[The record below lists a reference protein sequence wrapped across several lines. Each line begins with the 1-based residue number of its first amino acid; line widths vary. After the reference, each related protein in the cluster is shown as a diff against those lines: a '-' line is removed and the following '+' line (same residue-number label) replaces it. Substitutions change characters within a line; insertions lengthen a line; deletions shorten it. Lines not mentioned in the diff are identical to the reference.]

1 MRGPIRAQTPHK
13 CTGRPAAASQICV
26 ESSALASPDPGQG
39 TSTVSEGPRVRIV
52 TLADLS
58 LGYSPRQMRLD
69 ADHVAAL
76 VEVID
81 RLPPV
86 VVDEAT
92 MTVIDG
98 VHRVEA
104 SRRAGRQVINALMF
118 NGDQTEAMALAV
130 EANIKHGKPLTRSER
145 QDAARALLA
154 RCPERSDR
162 WLAEICG
169 LSHTTVSHLRQAS
182 RTATVEV
189 RTGRDG
195 RRRPVDSVPG
205 RGAVLK
211 VLENHQAASIR
222 QAAEAAGVAPSTV
235 QRLAS
240 ALRGG
245 KRHAAPG
252 ATTPRS
258 VPWAGLGGRVL
269 EDPAFRSS
277 PERVDVASWLAKTA
291 IAPEDFETHLKSVPL
306 GRVYEVVDECRH
318 RSRTWAELAD
328 ALEKHARAQ
337 GGHPAQ

>member
-1 MRGPIRAQTPHK
+1 M
-13 CTGRPAAASQICV
+13 V
-26 ESSALASPDPGQG
+26 AL
-39 TSTVSEGPRVRIV
+39 V
-52 TLADLS
+52 DLL
-58 LGYSPRQMRLD
+58 LGYSPRQTRLD
-69 ADHVAAL
+69 EDHVAAL
-76 VEVID
+76 VEVVD

-86 VVDEAT
+86 VVDDAT

-98 VHRVEA
+98 AHRVEA
-104 SRRAGRQVINALMF
+104 SRRAGRREINALMF

-130 EANIKHGKPLTRSER
+130 EANVKHGKPLTRGER
-145 QDAARALLA
+145 QEAARALLA

-169 LSHTTVSHLRQAS
+169 LSHSTVSRLRQAS
-182 RTATVEV
+182 RTAEVEV

-195 RRRPVDSVPG
+195 RRRPVDPVPG
-205 RGAVLK
+205 QAAVLK
-211 VLENHQAASIR
+211 VLETHQAATIR
-222 QAAEAAGVAPSTV
+222 QAAEAAGVAPSTA

-252 ATTPRS
+252 AMRPL
-258 VPWAGLGGRVL
+258 PALWPGLDGGVF
-269 EDPAFRSS
+269 EDSAFRSS
-277 PERVDVASWLAKTA
+277 PERVDVASWLARTA
-291 IAPEDFETHLKSVPL
+291 VAPEDFESHLKSVPL

-337 GGHPAQ
+337 GGHPAR